1 MLIQRII
8 RAAEK
13 DWKAAAWM
21 LEKLFPAEFGVNAE
35 VEPKN
40 DSVGVNIMFNTG
52 GKSMRE
58 LLTFPVLGKDP
69 KEQAELEAAQEENI
83 AYWESQMHRP
93 PPAE

>member
-1 MLIQRII
+1 LYPK
-8 RAAEK
+8 E
-13 DWKAAAWM
+13 
-21 LEKLFPAEFGVNAE
+21 FGPNAEFE
-35 VEPKN
+35 LKN
-40 DSVGVNIMFNTG
+40 QNPGLKIMFDTA